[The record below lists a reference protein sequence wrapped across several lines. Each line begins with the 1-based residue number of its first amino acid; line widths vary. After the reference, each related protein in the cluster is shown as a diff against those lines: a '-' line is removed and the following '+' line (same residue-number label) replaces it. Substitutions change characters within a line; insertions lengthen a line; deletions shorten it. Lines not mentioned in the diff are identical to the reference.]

1 MAPTEKVLLPEVS
14 LKLELKPIL
23 LAKVVKGI
31 SAPVPVLET
40 RETVP
45 SAGKVILKAAPASP
59 VTVKSAVEYPVS
71 VKKAA
76 FHVYDLWPE
85 VASIVTVYSVEVAI
99 KSPNCNSVP
108 ASLVIPIGVMILAP
122 AFTPEAVAVL
132 PCPKE
137 IVEKAKMAAESVKNI
152 KIVVFIMNILNVF

>member
-1 MAPTEKVLLPEVS
+1 MPFRLTVS
-14 LKLELKPIL
+14 
-23 LAKVVKGI
+23 
-31 SAPVPVLET
+31 
-40 RETVP
+40 
-45 SAGKVILKAAPASP
+45 GKVIEKAAPASP
-59 VTVKSAVEYPVS
+59 VTVKSAVEYPVV

-76 FHVYDLWPE
+76 FPVDDLSPS
-85 VASIVTVYSVEVAI
+85 VSIVTVYSVEVAI
-99 KSPNCNSVP
+99 KSPNYNSVS

-137 IVEKAKMAAESVKNI
+137 MFEKAKMAAESVKNF